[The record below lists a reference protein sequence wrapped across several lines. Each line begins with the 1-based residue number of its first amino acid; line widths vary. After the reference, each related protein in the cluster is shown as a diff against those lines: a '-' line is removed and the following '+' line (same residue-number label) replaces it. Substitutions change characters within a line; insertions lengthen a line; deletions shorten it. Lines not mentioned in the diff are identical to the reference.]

1 MGNRELELQR
11 STQATSADTTSEGD
25 HPSPLQGLRAQR
37 ARAMRKA
44 TDAEPA
50 EAASAESESGEAEVS
65 APENAP
71 SHESIGEQPAAAAIA
86 PKRISAKHAIKRK
99 IYRHNEGPD
108 AGNNNNEETK
118 DEDYKSTCEAFC
130 SGTVPEGNAVWSYI
144 ENPAVWK
151 GERASLHQQLLSS
164 AKEEA
169 QTFADTAQGEGQPPT
184 LHAMRG
190 NTAAG
195 KSRAVRQNPVM
206 AGPLAAS
213 PDAAANPDKFK
224 PALMT
229 AGGHHFTSAQV
240 HTESSMLAWKLE
252 DELKNMTTS
261 DGEEPGTM
269 VIDKRLATVPEV
281 QRYAQMAKE
290 TNRKLSLHD
299 VDAPLEVSLAGVLER
314 QPGGKDPLPPFD
326 IVQSGFTMVRG
337 NRSAVIDLFKADR
350 EYGEYELYATKPDG
364 TRVKIYSI
372 KDGAEEVLDAEL
384 FVEVTADPGDAGA
397 LLGNK
402 TIDEKAITD
411 LTASLPGERGQ
422 TVANV
427 LRPYIGQTWKHALD
441 EHSKKKAEQ

>member
-1 MGNRELELQR
+1 
-11 STQATSADTTSEGD
+11 
-25 HPSPLQGLRAQR
+25 
-37 ARAMRKA
+37 MRKA
-44 TDAEPA
+44 SDAESTDAA
-50 EAASAESESGEAEVS
+50 VTAESESSDASVSQDAASSEAV
-65 APENAP
+65 
-71 SHESIGEQPAAAAIA
+71 GEQPAEVA

-99 IYRHNEGPD
+99 IYRETGGPD
-108 AGNNNNEETK
+108 TSGGNNNNEEKK

-144 ENPAVWK
+144 DNPAVWK
-151 GERASLHQQLLSS
+151 GERASLHQQLLTS

-169 QTFADTAQGEGQPPT
+169 QVFADTAQAEGQPPT

-252 DELKNMTTS
+252 DELKSMKTS

-269 VIDKRLATVPEV
+269 VIDKRLATVGEV

-337 NRSAVIDLFKADR
+337 NRSAVIELFKADPS
-350 EYGEYELYATKPDG
+350 YGEYELYATTPDG
-364 TRVKIYSI
+364 ARVKIYSI
-372 KDGAEEVLDAEL
+372 KDGAEEVLNAEL
-384 FVEVTADPGDAGA
+384 FAEVTADPGDAGT

-441 EHSKKKAEQ
+441 EHSKKKADQ